1 MEWFPALRKRLAA
14 RGVHLPDPYP
24 YTARTFKGSVL
35 ATLLAAILFLIA
47 YAVWEAASYTAR
59 SVQRTAFM
67 TIETTAVTW
76 NSILKWFTCGSWN
89 HWLSMIRSNETMP
102 REAARI

>member
-59 SVQRTAFM
+59 NVQRTAFM
-67 TIETTAVTW
+67 TIETTAATSRWRAV
-76 NSILKWFTCGSWN
+76 SCPRPCFPICGIS
-89 HWLSMIRSNETMP
+89 
-102 REAARI
+102 AARR

>member
-47 YAVWEAASYTAR
+47 YAVWEA
-59 SVQRTAFM
+59 VH
-67 TIETTAVTW
+67 
-76 NSILKWFTCGSWN
+76 N
-89 HWLSMIRSNETMP
+89 H
-102 REAARI
+102 

>member
-47 YAVWEAASYTAR
+47 YAVWEAANYTAR
-59 SVQRTAFM
+59 NVQRTAFM
-67 TIETTAVTW
+67 TIETTAATSRLVTAR
-76 NSILKWFTCGSWN
+76 STSPCSRPYCGS
-89 HWLSMIRSNETMP
+89 SSTRGASSS
-102 REAARI
+102 